1 MKMTLTS
8 QDTKQLKAVSEA
20 PMRLIANARLL
31 HDTRVD
37 VQKGQVQA
45 GSCSPTDAVKVWW
58 GAVEQIKIG
67 SAEDNSFNRNPH
79 RRVQQFY
86 SKKELVKIRDVEGG

>member
-45 GSCSPTDAVKVWW
+45 GSCSPTDAVKV
-58 GAVEQIKIG
+58 
-67 SAEDNSFNRNPH
+67 
-79 RRVQQFY
+79 
-86 SKKELVKIRDVEGG
+86 